1 MYVYY
6 IVNYRSEG
14 KEGKD
19 DAAEKGDDAA
29 ENVLT
34 LLRELRAKE
43 LQRMGMYGKSRKV
56 FEEVPK
62 P

>member
-1 MYVYY
+1 M
-6 IVNYRSEG
+6 EG
-14 KEGKD
+14 TD
-19 DAAEKGDDAA
+19 DAAEQGDDAA

-56 FEEVPK
+56 LEEVQ
-62 P
+62 